1 MEVQAMKMISQRMIL
16 GSEAINIAARATDR
30 YHAQP
35 VSVVSG
41 PGKQSVPQPYDQFRD
56 LESARLMEERYG
68 IKEEGLF

>member
-1 MEVQAMKMISQRMIL
+1 MEMISQRMIF
-16 GSEAINIAARATDR
+16 GSEAFNIAARATDR

-35 VSVVSG
+35 AGGVSG
-41 PGKQSVPQPYDQFRD
+41 PGKQSVPQPYDPLMD